1 MRKFGAFSA
10 VAAAAVVMAPAALA
24 ATVHQTVN
32 SHHLNNHHFL
42 VVRQLPR
49 TSMKAQT
56 TLSGAQEAMQPQLAF
71 AAPSPPV
78 PSSAPLPT
86 PSSGSPTCPPG
97 QTSGPYCVGPPVPDT
112 LFETISTNGTAS
124 EPVTTNSRDTLLVAL
139 VQADGPKSGGQ
150 SVTVSGGGLTWTR
163 DASQNKGLGDAEV
176 WSATLSRPLSRQT
189 ITATAGSR
197 GFDVNLAVVSFQN
210 ASGIGATSTAFS
222 SRGAPSATITTTQP
236 NSWVWA
242 SANDWGGDS
251 RRTVPSGQTAVIQ
264 ALDLTD
270 RKAFWV
276 QTTNN
281 PTTNAGTRVTIND
294 TAPTNDPFNLAL
306 VEIL

>member
-1 MRKFGAFSA
+1 
-10 VAAAAVVMAPAALA
+10 
-24 ATVHQTVN
+24 
-32 SHHLNNHHFL
+32 
-42 VVRQLPR
+42 
-49 TSMKAQT
+49 
-56 TLSGAQEAMQPQLAF
+56 
-71 AAPSPPV
+71 
-78 PSSAPLPT
+78 
-86 PSSGSPTCPPG
+86 
-97 QTSGPYCVGPPVPDT
+97 VPDT

-124 EPVTTNSRDTLLVAL
+124 EPITTSSRDTLLVAL

-150 SVTVSGGGLTWTR
+150 TVTVSGGGLTWTR
-163 DASQNKGLGDAEV
+163 DAAQNKGLGDAEV

-197 GFDVNLAVVSFQN
+197 GYDVNLAVVSFQN
-210 ASGIGATSTAFS
+210 ASGIGATTTAFS
-222 SRGAPSATITTTQP
+222 SRGAPGATLTTTQP

-251 RRTVPSGQTAVIQ
+251 RRTAPFGQTAVIQ

-281 PTTNAGTRVTIND
+281 PTATASTHVTIND
-294 TAPTNDPFNLAL
+294 TAPTTDPFNLAL
-306 VEIL
+306 VEVL